1 MNATQELPPTY
12 QAVETIDVST
22 NRRLLVLLNVAGL
35 VIVLVAAWAFLAIA
49 AGLRAQELTVSLA
62 WLTGRTE
69 ELAVSLGRLIGR
81 TPARMLIA
89 AGGIIFLSAGYI
101 IVHEAFHGIFFW
113 LFTRSR
119 PKFAFRG
126 AYAYAAAPGWY
137 IRRNAY
143 LLTAL
148 APLVF
153 MSLIGLLIIAF
164 APPAWIFPT
173 WMVVMFNAG
182 GATGDLWVA
191 IRLLR
196 RPARTYICDRGD
208 AVSFFL

>member
-12 QAVETIDVST
+12 QPVETIDVSKD
-22 NRRLLVLLNVAGL
+22 RRLLVLLNLAGIL
-35 VIVLVAAWAFLAIA
+35 IMLLTGWAILAFA
-49 AGLRAQELTVSLA
+49 AGLRGQAVAKSVA
-62 WLTGRTE
+62 WLTAHTPGWI
-69 ELAVSLGRLIGR
+69 LG
-81 TPARMLIA
+81 IA
-89 AGGIIFLSAGYI
+89 AFILLTVLYI
-101 IVHEAFHGIFFW
+101 LVHEAFHGIFFW

-119 PKFAFRG
+119 PKFAFHG
-126 AYAYAAAPGWY
+126 AYAYAAAPGWFV
-137 IRRNAY
+137 RRNPY

-148 APLVF
+148 APLAF

-173 WMVVMFNAG
+173 WIVIMFNAG
-182 GATGDLWVA
+182 GATGDIWVA

-196 RPARTYICDRGD
+196 RPARTYICDQGD